1 MNRLLVPFRQ
11 SHGTK
16 LSRFVRLSRL
26 AYRQQ
31 VEFLANSSAA
41 HQALARIYE
50 KKPAFPAAESKPGT
64 SFGKAKLCR
73 RWAQLEA
80 EQAQLAEVLVP
91 LGQSAKC
98 WQNMRLYHIFCTYSV
113 RGSSSA
119 VTGGRCRLGNICF
132 RPTSGPRTPRRRHRQ
147 PLLLARS
154 NPRSRLC
161 GGYGWT
167 PGTV

>member
-31 VEFLANSSAA
+31 VEFLTNSSAA

-64 SFGKAKLCR
+64 SFGKAAKLCR

-80 EQAQLAEVLVP
+80 EQAKLAEVLVP
-91 LGQSAKC
+91 LGQIRKF
-98 WQNMRLYHIFCTYSV
+98 WQNMRLYRIFCTCGFHARLNPACYS
-113 RGSSSA
+113 
-119 VTGGRCRLGNICF
+119 
-132 RPTSGPRTPRRRHRQ
+132 PRRRGQ
-147 PLLLARS
+147 WS
-154 NPRSRLC
+154 C
-161 GGYGWT
+161 
-167 PGTV
+167 